1 MPFYFVLGYTFGFHS
16 MGKIAAGFLMIR
28 FERFG
33 EVLALKRSSRIY
45 LCNFSF
51 CFWFA
56 MLAVEEELFELFYT
70 RNFFRLAFGLRAERL
85 EKLWL

>member
-1 MPFYFVLGYTFGFHS
+1 

-28 FERFG
+28 FEHFG

-56 MLAVEEELFELFYT
+56 MLAVEEELSNYFTRVIFFVLLLVCVLCAWRSFGFEEELT
-70 RNFFRLAFGLRAERL
+70 NLLM
-85 EKLWL
+85 